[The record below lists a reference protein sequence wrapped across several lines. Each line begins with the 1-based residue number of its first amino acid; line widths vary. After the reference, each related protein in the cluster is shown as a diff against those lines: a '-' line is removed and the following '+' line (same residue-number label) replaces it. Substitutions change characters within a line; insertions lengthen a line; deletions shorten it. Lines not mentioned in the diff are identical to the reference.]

1 MDPVSAFLLDKL
13 YIIWG
18 RLSYLAGVPVQQF
31 GEWAW
36 RNTSYYLLSPEI
48 SLLIG
53 LGIICLIE
61 IFSSK
66 RDNFLI
72 VCWIAI
78 LSLLG
83 NLMMTIHMMYYTS
96 RYFGY
101 GLGTWWGGLET
112 IDPYAL
118 MFKQLMDWGDIMII
132 LALIGYKPL
141 RKYRVEFIILMLAGT
156 IAYDLMVG
164 SSDLLA
170 VYVMTEFGGITGYIM
185 AAFHKKNLRSLEAG
199 LKYFITG
206 AAASSA
212 LLFAMSILYGATNET
227 NLYYIQ
233 KYLASNP
240 SAAYMPMV
248 VFSIVL
254 LLVAI
259 GYKLGIAPFH
269 LWVADVYEG
278 SPTPVT
284 AFISVFPKT
293 AGYAVLMR
301 LLFISFIGLKQIWIP
316 ILAVMSIASMVIG
329 NVMALRQTSFKR
341 MMAYSG
347 ISHMGYIMIGV
358 IAAAHASSEME
369 QTEGFYAALY
379 YVLVYFFMNL
389 GIFIA
394 AMAVESAGGTD
405 HMDSYNGLV
414 RRNPLLT
421 VIFSI
426 LIIALV
432 GLPPTVGFWAK
443 FFVFKSMVTYAVV
456 NRLLMALL
464 IFALLTTAMSAYY
477 YMRLLY
483 RMWVLPPA
491 LEQNR
496 RFEPILFTRLA
507 ILVPALFIL
516 LLGVMFVNVPFDY
529 VKEAYFLVYWQKD
542 YQI

>member
-1 MDPVSAFLLDKL
+1 MDPAAANLLEYL
-13 YIIWG
+13 YLIWG
-18 RLSYLAGVPVQQF
+18 RVAYLAGVPIQQF

-36 RNTSYYLLSPEI
+36 RKPSYYLLAPEI

-53 LGIICLIE
+53 VGIICLVE
-61 IFSSK
+61 VFSR
-66 RDNFLI
+66 RDNFLLA
-72 VCWIAI
+72 CWIAI
-78 LSLLG
+78 VSLLG
-83 NLMMTIHMMYYTS
+83 NFIMTVHMMYYTS

-118 MFKQLMDWGDIMII
+118 MFKQLMDWGDILLI

-141 RKYRVEFIILMLAGT
+141 KKYRVEFIILLISGT

-164 SSDLLA
+164 SSDMLA
-170 VYVMTEFGGITGYIM
+170 VYVMTEFGGLTGYIM
-185 AAFHKKNLRSLEAG
+185 AAFHKKSLRSLEAG

-206 AAASSA
+206 AAASGA

-227 NLYYIQ
+227 NFYAMQEYLRMTSGGYIPPVI
-233 KYLASNP
+233 LA
-240 SAAYMPMV
+240 
-248 VFSIVL
+248 IVL
-254 LLVAI
+254 ILVAI

-278 SPTPVT
+278 APTPVT
-284 AFISVFPKT
+284 AFISVFPKA

-301 LLFISFIGLKQIWIP
+301 LLFIPFVGLKIIWIP
-316 ILAVMSIASMVIG
+316 ILTVMSIASMVVG
-329 NVMALRQTSFKR
+329 NVMALKQTSFKR
-341 MMAYSG
+341 MMAFSG

-358 IAAAHASSEME
+358 IAAAQASSEME
-369 QTEGFYAALY
+369 KTEGFIAALY

-394 AMAVESAGGTD
+394 AMAVENAGGSD

-421 VIFSI
+421 VLFSI
-426 LIIALV
+426 IIISLV

-443 FFVFKSMVTYAVV
+443 FFVFKSLVLYFG
-456 NRLLMALL
+456 NPLNLALV
-464 IFALLTTAMSAYY
+464 IFALLTTAMSVYY
-477 YMRLLY
+477 YMRLMY
-483 RMWVLPPA
+483 RMWVLPPSY
-491 LEQNR
+491 EQNR
-496 RFEPILFTRLA
+496 KFEPVLFTRIA

-516 LLGVMFVNVPFDY
+516 LLGIVYVNVPFDY
-529 VKEAYFLVYWQKD
+529 VKDAYFLVYWQEG

>member
-1 MDPVSAFLLDKL
+1 MDPFAANLLEYL

-18 RLSYLAGVPVQQF
+18 RISYLAGVPIQQF

-36 RNTSYYLLSPEI
+36 QKPSYYLLSPEI
-48 SLLIG
+48 ALLIG
-53 LGIICLIE
+53 VGLICLVE
-61 IFSSK
+61 IFSR
-66 RDNFLI
+66 RDNFLLA
-72 VCWIAI
+72 CWIAI
-78 LSLLG
+78 ISLLG
-83 NLMMTIHMMYYTS
+83 NLVMTIHMMYYTS

-118 MFKQLMDWGDIMII
+118 MFKQLLDWGDIMII

-141 RKYRVEFIILMLAGT
+141 KKYRVEFIILLLSGT

-170 VYVMTEFGGITGYIM
+170 VYVMTEFGGICGYIM
-185 AAFHKKNLRSLEAG
+185 AAFHKKSLRSLEAG

-206 AAASSA
+206 AAASGA

-227 NLYYIQ
+227 NIYYIQ
-233 KYLASNP
+233 DYLRSGAV
-240 SAAYMPMV
+240 AYMPPV
-248 VFSIVL
+248 IFSIVL
-254 LLVAI
+254 ILVAI

-278 SPTPVT
+278 APTPVT

-301 LLFISFIGLKQIWIP
+301 LLFIAFISLKFIWIP
-316 ILAVMSIASMVIG
+316 ILTVMSIASMVIG
-329 NVMALRQTSFKR
+329 NVMALKQTSFKR

-358 IAAAHASSEME
+358 IAAAQATSEME
-369 QTEGFYAALY
+369 KTEGFYAALY

-389 GIFIA
+389 GIFVA

-414 RRNPLLT
+414 RRNPMLT
-421 VIFSI
+421 VIFSV
-426 LIIALV
+426 IIISLV

-443 FFVFKSMVTYAVV
+443 FFVFKSMALYFT
-456 NRLLMALL
+456 NKLLLALV

-477 YMRLLY
+477 YMRLMY

-516 LLGVMFVNVPFDY
+516 LLGVVYVNVPFDY
-529 VKEAYFLVYWQKD
+529 VKEAYFLVYWQKG
-542 YQI
+542 YQM